1 MAGEVPFVTEC
12 SLASVTLVWLISM
25 DLEHVAFQGVR
36 LRKLCVAFV
45 AEVVTI
51 LCNGNIEI

>member
-1 MAGEVPFVTEC
+1 MAGEVPFVTEG

-25 DLEHVAFQGVR
+25 DLEHVSFQGVR
-36 LRKLCVAFV
+36 FRKLCVALV
-45 AEVVTI
+45 AEVGTI